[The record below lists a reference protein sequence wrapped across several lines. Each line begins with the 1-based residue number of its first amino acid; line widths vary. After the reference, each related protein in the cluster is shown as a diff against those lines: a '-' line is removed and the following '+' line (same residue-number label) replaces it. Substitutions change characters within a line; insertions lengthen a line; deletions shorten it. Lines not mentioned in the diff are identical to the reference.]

1 MTGAAAK
8 APAAAPSTRDARAL
22 AELMRTLQGNLLGI
36 GIGNAVVALG
46 MAGGLWA
53 PAHGPVLMAWLG
65 LQLLHSL
72 FSVWAW
78 WRVRNRPGGVRSA
91 PRRARAATLASGA
104 SGLLWALS
112 LPLFWPAAR
121 LDLQLLMITMI
132 TGLSSGAIHSLSA
145 HLPAVRAFWWP
156 NVAAVSALCLWQGG
170 TLHAVIA
177 LAAVVYGVTGARF
190 AKAMHTLQVRALLQ
204 REELAEVAADL
215 AVQKERAEQAS
226 GAKTR
231 FLAAASHDIRQ
242 PVHALGL
249 FLGAFDAQ
257 ALSGRNAEL
266 MGPLRQSARGLREML
281 DGVLDL
287 SQAESGQV
295 RLQLAAVSV
304 QALLDM
310 AERDYAPLAEAQGL
324 VLRTVP
330 SALVLHADALLTE
343 RVVRN
348 LVSNAVRYT
357 RRGGVLLGA
366 RRRGARVVLEVWDTG
381 PGIAA
386 QEQALVF
393 EEFQRGAG
401 AATTSHAGL
410 GLGLAIARR
419 FAQVQGGTLMLA
431 SRLGRGSVF
440 RLTLPA
446 QAEAVAPGATAA
458 PPAAQDGSLSGLH
471 VLLIEDD
478 SAVRQATALLLGDW
492 GCQVTLAANPDT
504 WPEGLKPDV
513 VLCDN
518 HFAGQ
523 PRAHEVAARLATVP
537 GQRLPLVVATGN
549 ALAPNLAP
557 LLAQDVAVLAKPVEP
572 ARLRAA
578 LLQAWPVHAGTE
590 QRRARA

>member
-1 MTGAAAK
+1 VSGSTTPASGAG
-8 APAAAPSTRDARAL
+8 PSLPSTRAARAL

-53 PAHGPVLMAWLG
+53 RAHEPLLMAWLG

-72 FSVWAW
+72 FSIWAW
-78 WRVRNRPGGVRSA
+78 WRVRKHPGGVRSA

-104 SGLLWALS
+104 SGLLWAFS
-112 LPLFWPAAR
+112 LPLFWPADR

-156 NVAAVSALCLWQGG
+156 NVAAVAALCLWQGG

-177 LAAVVYGVTGARF
+177 LAAVVYGITGARF
-190 AKAMHTLQVRALLQ
+190 AKSMHALQVRALLQ
-204 REELAEVAADL
+204 REELAEVVADL

-257 ALSGRNAEL
+257 ALSGRNAAL
-266 MGPLRQSARGLREML
+266 MGPLRESARGLREML

-295 RLQLAAVSV
+295 RLQLGAVPV

-324 VLRTVP
+324 VLRTAP

-343 RVVRN
+343 RVLRN

-357 RRGGVLLGA
+357 RHGGVLLGA
-366 RRRGARVVLEVWDTG
+366 RRRGAQVVLEVWDTG

-386 QEQALVF
+386 PEQALVF

-401 AATTSHAGL
+401 AATAGHAGL

-419 FAQVQGGTLMLA
+419 FAQVQGGTLVLA
-431 SRLGRGSVF
+431 SRPGRGSVF

-446 QAEAVAPGATAA
+446 QAEGAPVGAKTT
-458 PPAAQDGSLSGLH
+458 PPSLETGSLLGLH

-478 SAVRQATALLLGDW
+478 SAVRQATALMLGDW
-492 GCQVTLAANPDT
+492 GCQVTQAASPQA
-504 WPEGLKPDV
+504 WPEGLTPDV

-523 PRAHEVAARLATVP
+523 PRAHEVAARMTTVP

-549 ALAPNLAP
+549 ALAANLAP
-557 LLAQDVAVLAKPVEP
+557 LVAQDVAVLAKPIEP

-578 LLQAWPVHAGTE
+578 LLQAWRPRSPSETA
-590 QRRARA
+590 